1 MYVYVYVYIYKYI
14 LYIFYIY
21 IKVKTKPVSGERRDF
36 GNWKDKKNISR
47 QSPL

>member
-1 MYVYVYVYIYKYI
+1 MCIYINIFYIYI
-14 LYIFYIY
+14 YIFYIY
-21 IKVKTKPVSGERRDF
+21 KKVKTKPDCGERPDF